1 MPPNFSCVKDHEVF
15 GVINALNEN
24 GQSENDDCFV
34 LRLKDLYDKHGL
46 EILHFLNIGLGLIL
60 LVEK

>member
-24 GQSENDDCFV
+24 GQSDNDDSKQLDRQSQV
-34 LRLKDLYDKHGL
+34 IDILKS
-46 EILHFLNIGLGLIL
+46 
-60 LVEK
+60 